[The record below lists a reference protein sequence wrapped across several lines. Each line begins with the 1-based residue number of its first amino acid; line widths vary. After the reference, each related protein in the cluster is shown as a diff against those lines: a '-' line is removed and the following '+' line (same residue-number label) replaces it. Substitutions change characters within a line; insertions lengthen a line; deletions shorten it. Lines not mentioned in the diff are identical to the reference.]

1 MSTALYAEILKLRRS
16 KLPWITLLAI
26 TIGVAAGGLFM
37 FISLHPDAA
46 RDLGLLG
53 AKAQL
58 ATLEPTWDSYLG
70 LLAQISA
77 VGGIGIFGMVM
88 VWMFGR
94 EFAEHTAKDLLALPT
109 SRTAIVLAKFTVAA
123 GWCFLLACYLIVAGL
138 GVGWWLSI
146 PGPAGSGVIGT
157 GVVRVVVAAALTIA
171 LTALFG
177 LAASAGRGYLPAIG
191 TLFVVLFTAQ
201 IVAALGYGQWFPFSV
216 PALHAG
222 ITGSGQPAPAVAG
235 YLGVAAVTVI
245 SVAAT
250 VWWWLHADHTR

>member
-1 MSTALYAEILKLRRS
+1 MKAALYAETLKLRRS

-26 TIGVAAGGLFM
+26 TVGVAAGGLFM

-70 LLAQISA
+70 LLAQIAA
-77 VGGIGIFGMVM
+77 VGGTGIFGILM

-109 SRTAIVLAKFTVAA
+109 SRTAVVAAKFAVAS
-123 GWCFLLACYLIVAGL
+123 GWCLALTAFLIVAGL

-146 PGPAGSGVIGT
+146 PGPSSA
-157 GVVRVVVAAALTIA
+157 VVAAGVWRIVVTAALTIA
-171 LTALFG
+171 LTTVFG
-177 LAASAGRGYLPAIG
+177 TAASLGRGYLPAVG
-191 TLFVVLFTAQ
+191 TLFVTLFAAQ
-201 IVAALGYGQWFPFSV
+201 IVAALGYGPWFPFSV

-222 ITGSGQPAPAVAG
+222 IAGPGQPGPALAG
-235 YLGVAAVTVI
+235 YLSVAAVAVI
-245 SVAAT
+245 SVATAAR
-250 VWWWLHADHTR
+250 WWQHADHTR